1 MLPRINS
8 TSRDWQSHRWLAL
21 TGIVLASF
29 VGTWDGTAPV
39 VIIPAIMKQYNV
51 GVDTA
56 GLFLTVGL
64 MFFAVPMAATGKLG
78 DVWGHKR
85 LYLISSLASSLMAG
99 MVVFAPSFGLLITF
113 RAVQGISSTPT
124 YTATLAYIAKVFPV
138 HERGR
143 AMGIMGMTASLAWAI
158 GPAVGGFLTDTLGW
172 RAVILA
178 EIPLSLIAFLA
189 AFILMPPDQD
199 VRRSSFDLKG
209 MISFTLIA
217 LIMMLASRWVGER
230 TVEPLVVVVI
240 IISLIFLII
249 FFLRTERRQK
259 EPFIPLSMFFEKRF
273 TLATAFS
280 SLQMA
285 ANFSIALLASIYL
298 QVVRGYS
305 AGEAGLIV
313 AGVSIARVFLDPLAG
328 RISELWGVRAPSIIG
343 TTLYS
348 LILLL
353 IMFGHPTPAPDW
365 LMFVI
370 MFVLGVGVSM
380 SRTPVNMGVTT
391 IVREKDMGLG
401 LGVFSMLTYLGGA
414 FGQAISGSLLRI
426 VSKAGNQ
433 PLEWIQ
439 QSVLQK
445 SFTITFGA
453 LFAIG
458 ILAWFISFGLP
469 SRRDVVY
476 ADG

>member
-1 MLPRINS
+1 MLPRIS
-8 TSRDWQSHRWLAL
+8 PTSIDRQSHRWLAL
-21 TGIVLASF
+21 AGIVLASF
-29 VGTWDGTAPV
+29 VGTWDGTAPA

-56 GLFLTVGL
+56 GLFLTIGL

-85 LYLISSLASSLMAG
+85 LYLISSVASSLLAG

-113 RAVQGISSTPT
+113 RALQGISSTPT
-124 YTATLAYIAKVFPV
+124 YTATLAYIAKAFPV

-143 AMGIMGMTASLAWAI
+143 AMGIMGMTASLAWAA
-158 GPAVGGFLTDTLGW
+158 GPAMGGFLTDTFGW

-189 AFILMPPDQD
+189 AFILMPPDPA
-199 VRRSSFDLKG
+199 VRRSSFDGMG
-209 MISFTLIA
+209 MISFTMIA
-217 LIMMLASRWVGER
+217 LITMLASRWIGER
-230 TVEPLVVVVI
+230 TLEPIIVIVVI
-240 IISLIFLII
+240 MSLIVLIA

-273 TLATAFS
+273 SLATAFS
-280 SLQMA
+280 SLQLGT
-285 ANFSIALLASIYL
+285 NFSIALLASIYL

-313 AGVSIARVFLDPLAG
+313 AGISIARVFFDPLAG
-328 RISELWGVRAPSIIG
+328 RISELWGVRTPSIIG
-343 TTLYS
+343 TALYS

-353 IMFGHPTPAPDW
+353 ITFGHPIPAPDW
-365 LMFVI
+365 LMFAI
-370 MFVLGVGVSM
+370 MFVMGVGISM
-380 SRTPVNMGVTT
+380 GRTPVNMGVTT
-391 IVREKDMGLG
+391 IVRKKDMGLG

-426 VSKAGNQ
+426 ASNAGNQ

-439 QSVLQK
+439 QSVLLK

-453 LFAIG
+453 LLAIG
-458 ILAWFISFGLP
+458 VLAWFISFGLP
-469 SRRDVVY
+469 SRREVVF
-476 ADG
+476 ADS